1 MLMGCICTLTV
12 VMHCIDNAQLI
23 FKFEGL
29 ELTTFT
35 VSFSTV
41 TFSRQ

>member
-1 MLMGCICTLTV
+1 MLMGCMCTLAV
-12 VMHCIDNAQLI
+12 VMHCIDNTQLI

-41 TFSRQ
+41 ARSG